1 MQKVIMSLKLLVF
14 YCHANKSK
22 NKNHSM
28 NESKDLRDKGKV
40 KINNKTVTR
49 THCAP
54 FQCKLKFKE
63 NSTQIY

>member
-1 MQKVIMSLKLLVF
+1 
-14 YCHANKSK
+14 
-22 NKNHSM
+22 M